1 MGRTLSNHSQTIDF
15 DRTAGKVA
23 INIHR
28 TSGRGIIMIARFLL
42 LASAASASI
51 VASNAYANEVPA
63 SEAPAPADESADQTI
78 PRGDVIIVT
87 ARRRAETAQE
97 VPLAISVI
105 RGDSIEATG
114 NFNVVKLQQ
123 LAPTLQVY
131 TTNPRNTSVNIRGL
145 GVPFGLTSDGF
156 EQGVGI
162 YVDDVYNS
170 RVAAATFDF
179 LDVAQ
184 VEVLRGPQGTLYGKN
199 TTAGAINITTNQPTF
214 DFEGRAEL
222 TVGNLNYRQA
232 KAAISGPLSDIIA
245 ARIAVAAT
253 SRRGTLYNVATN
265 RWINE
270 QDNLGI
276 RGQLLFKPNEDL
288 SITLSGDYSRQDPEC
303 CGTTFVRVG
312 RTQRPLAR
320 QYDALV
326 AAVNANPNPA
336 YPGRVY
342 AVPSRNPYDRL
353 TDLDS
358 NLNAGNKIGGVS
370 ARVKWDIGPGTLT
383 SVTAW
388 RFWDWKPENDRD
400 FTGLSVV
407 SKSQNPSQQDQY
419 SQEFRYNY
427 DGEKIDFVVGLFG
440 FKQRIDT
447 QGTEQQGAD
456 AARWSQTGANAS
468 NPAVL
473 QGLTA
478 SNTQYLKS
486 SSAALFGQLSW
497 HVNDALTIQPG
508 ARINY
513 DKKSGFYQRVVTNA
527 QGQAISCT
535 TPPAPGTIAG
545 TSVQCGVY
553 QPQVSAPSDSAWN
566 FTYDFNVN
574 YKVAPDILAYAT
586 YAKSFKTLGI
596 NQNGLPLNVDNTVNY
611 DASTVKPESVNHYE
625 IGLKTQFWNR
635 RATFNISAF
644 RTEIKDFQATVNGGQ
659 FGTVRGYLANA
670 EKVRSQGIEA
680 DFKVV
685 ASDRFTA
692 YANAAYTDAK
702 YKKFTNAPCPP
713 ELSGGTITS
722 NPALWSPAGQPGG
735 VPGNPVSYSRPQC
748 DISGQDLPGVS
759 KWAFSYG
766 AEYNIPVT
774 LLAKEGQAY
783 LGVDG
788 NYRSHWNSNASPSIY
803 TEVKGY
809 ALTNF
814 RAGFRGEGF
823 DVFGWVRNA
832 FDVNYIENL
841 QVAPGNTGLIAGQ
854 VGDPRTWGGTIKFS
868 F

>member
-1 MGRTLSNHSQTIDF
+1 
-15 DRTAGKVA
+15 
-23 INIHR
+23 
-28 TSGRGIIMIARFLL
+28 MIARTIL
-42 LASAASASI
+42 LAGVAGSTFIATAASAQTAAPI
-51 VASNAYANEVPA
+51 PA
-63 SEAPAPADESADQTI
+63 AEAAPEQDATSGS
-78 PRGDVIIVT
+78 PRGDVIVVT
-87 ARRRAETAQE
+87 ARRRTETAQE
-97 VPLAISVI
+97 VPLAISVV

-114 NFNVVKLQQ
+114 NFNIVKLQQ

-222 TVGNLNYRQA
+222 SVGNLNYKQA
-232 KAAISGPLSDIIA
+232 KAAISGPLTDKIA
-245 ARIAVAAT
+245 ARVAIAAT
-253 SRRGTLYNVATN
+253 SRRGTLFNVTSD

-276 RGQLLFKPNEDL
+276 RGQLLFQPNDDL
-288 SITLSGDYSRQDPEC
+288 AITLAGDYSRQDPEC

-312 RTQRPLAR
+312 RTQRALSR

-326 AAVNANPNPA
+326 AAANAANPGLN
-336 YPGRVY
+336 YR
-342 AVPSRNPYDRL
+342 VPSRNPYDRL
-353 TDLDS
+353 SDLDS
-358 NLNAGNKIGGVS
+358 SLNAGNKIGGAS
-370 ARVKWDIGPGTLT
+370 LRVKWDVGPGTLT

-400 FTGLSVV
+400 FTGLSIV

-427 DGEKIDFVVGLFG
+427 ESQDIDFVVGLFG

-447 QGTEQQGAD
+447 QGTEQQGRHATKWSLAPSAD
-456 AARWSQTGANAS
+456 PLNAY
-468 NPAVL
+468 NRDVL
-473 QGLTA
+473 NGLTA
-478 SNTQYLKS
+478 SNTQWLKAD
-486 SSAALFGQLSW
+486 SAALFGQLSW
-497 HVNDALTIQPG
+497 KVTDALTIQPG
-508 ARINY
+508 ARVNY
-513 DKKSGFYQRVVTNA
+513 DKKSGFYQRVVTNG
-527 QGQAISCT
+527 QGQVISCT
-535 TPPAPGTIAG
+535 AIPAPGTIAG
-545 TSVQCGVY
+545 SSAQCGVY

-574 YKVAPDILAYAT
+574 YKIARDVLAYAT

-596 NQNGLPLNVDNTVNY
+596 NQNGLPLNADNTVNF
-611 DASTVKPESVNHYE
+611 AAGTVKPESVNHYE
-625 IGLKTQFWNR
+625 IGLKSQFWDR
-635 RATFNISAF
+635 RATFNLTAF
-644 RTEIKDFQATVNGGQ
+644 RTEIKNFQATVNGGQ

-670 EKVRSQGIEA
+670 GKVRSQGIEA

-692 YANAAYTDAK
+692 YANGAYTDAK
-702 YKKFTNAPCPP
+702 YKKFVDAPCPP
-713 ELSGGTITS
+713 ELSGGTFQ
-722 NPALWSPAGQPGG
+722 PAGATPDYSQPG
-735 VPGNPVSYSRPQC
+735 VPGALSPRQC
-748 DISGQDLPGVS
+748 DISGQRLPGVS

-766 AEYNIPVT
+766 AEANLPVT
-774 LLAKEGQAY
+774 LLDKDGQVY

-788 NYRSHWNSNASPSIY
+788 SYRSHWNSNASPSIY

-854 VGDPRTWGGTIKFS
+854 VGDPQTWGGTIKFS

>member
-1 MGRTLSNHSQTIDF
+1 MSVRH
-15 DRTAGKVA
+15 
-23 INIHR
+23 
-28 TSGRGIIMIARFLL
+28 LL
-42 LASAASASI
+42 LATAASA
-51 VASNAYANEVPA
+51 AFAVPA
-63 SEAPAPADESADQTI
+63 AHAQDTAPPPEPQSEASSA
-78 PRGDVIIVT
+78 RGDVIIVT

-114 NFNVVKLQQ
+114 NFNIVKLQQ

-145 GVPFGLTSDGF
+145 GVPYGLTSDGF

-222 TVGNLNYRQA
+222 TVGNLNFKQA
-232 KAAISGPLSDIIA
+232 KAAVSGPLTDTIA

-253 SRRGTLYNVATN
+253 TRRGTLFNTTSD

-276 RGQLLFKPNEDL
+276 RGQLLFKPSEDL
-288 SITLSGDYSRQDPEC
+288 SITLSGDYSKQDPEC
-303 CGTTFVRVG
+303 CGTVFVRVG
-312 RTQRPLAR
+312 RTQRALAR

-336 YPGRVY
+336 YPGRTY
-342 AVPSRNPYDRL
+342 VPSRNPYDRL

-358 NLNAGNKIGGVS
+358 SLNAGNKIGGASLKVN
-370 ARVKWDIGPGTLT
+370 WDLGAGKFT

-400 FTGLSVV
+400 FTGLSIV

-419 SQEFRYNY
+419 SQEFRYNQE
-427 DGEKIDFVVGLFG
+427 GEKIDFVVGLFG

-456 AARWSQTGANAS
+456 ASRWSLTGAQAA
-468 NPAVL
+468 NPSIL

-478 SNTQYLKS
+478 NNTQYLKS
-486 SSAALFGQLSW
+486 TSAALFGQVAWKVTDS
-497 HVNDALTIQPG
+497 LTIQPG
-508 ARINY
+508 ARVNY
-513 DKKSGFYQRVVTNA
+513 DKKSGFYQRIVTNGA
-527 QGQAISCT
+527 GQTISCT
-535 TPPAPGTIAG
+535 PTPAAG
-545 TSVQCGVY
+545 SVLAAQCGVY
-553 QPQVSAPSDSAWN
+553 QPQLSAPSDSAWN
-566 FTYDFNVN
+566 FTYDFNIN
-574 YKVAPDILAYAT
+574 YKVTRDILAYAT

-596 NQNGLPLNVDNTVNY
+596 NQNGLPLNADNTVNES
-611 DASTVKPESVNHYE
+611 AGTVKPESVNHFE
-625 IGLKTQFWNR
+625 LGLKTQLWDR
-635 RATFNISAF
+635 RATFNLTAF
-644 RTEIKDFQATVNGGQ
+644 RTEIKNFQATVNGGQ

-680 DFKVV
+680 DFKVTP
-685 ASDRFTA
+685 SERFSA

-713 ELSGGTITS
+713 ELSGGTS
-722 NPALWSPAGQPGG
+722 QPANVPADYSQPG
-735 VPGNPVSYSRPQC
+735 VPGALSPRQC
-748 DISGQDLPGVS
+748 DISGFELPGVS

-766 AEYNIPVT
+766 AEVNQPIT
-774 LLAKEGQAY
+774 LLAKDGQIY

-803 TEVKGY
+803 TDVKGY
-809 ALTNF
+809 ALTNV
-814 RAGFRGEGF
+814 RAGFRGDGF
-823 DVFGWVRNA
+823 DIFGWVRNA
-832 FDVNYIENL
+832 FDVNYIETL

-854 VGDPRTWGGTIKFS
+854 PGDPRTYGLTIKSNF
-868 F
+868 

>member
-1 MGRTLSNHSQTIDF
+1 
-15 DRTAGKVA
+15 
-23 INIHR
+23 
-28 TSGRGIIMIARFLL
+28 MIARFLL
-42 LASAASASI
+42 LASVASASFI
-51 VASNAYANEVPA
+51 TPA
-63 SEAPAPADESADQTI
+63 AHAQDAAPQPVDPAAETQN
-78 PRGDVIIVT
+78 PRGDVIVVT
-87 ARRRAETAQE
+87 ARRRQETAQQ
-97 VPLAISVI
+97 VPLAISVV

-114 NFNVVKLQQ
+114 NFNIVKLQQ

-222 TVGNLNYRQA
+222 TVGNLNYKQA
-232 KAAISGPLSDIIA
+232 KAAISGPLTDTIA

-253 SRRGTLYNVATN
+253 SRRGTLYNVTSQ

-276 RGQLLFKPNEDL
+276 RGQLLFQPTEDFSL
-288 SITLSGDYSRQDPEC
+288 TLSGDYSKQDPEC

-312 RTQRPLAR
+312 KTQRPLNR
-320 QYDALV
+320 QYDAL
-326 AAVNANPNPA
+326 AAAQGYV
-336 YPGRVY
+336 
-342 AVPSRNPYDRL
+342 VPSRNPYDRL

-370 ARVKWDIGPGTLT
+370 AKIKWDVGPGTLT

-400 FTGLSVV
+400 FTGLSIV
-407 SKSQNPSQQDQY
+407 SKSQHPSQQDQY

-427 DGEKIDFVVGLFG
+427 ESKDIDFVVGLFG

-447 QGTEQQGAD
+447 QGTEQQGED
-456 AARWSQTGANAS
+456 AAQWSLAPSTDPN
-468 NPAVL
+468 NPANIPATL
-473 QGLTA
+473 AGLTA
-478 SNTQYLKS
+478 SNTQWLKAD
-486 SSAALFGQLSW
+486 SAALFGQLSW
-497 HVNDALTIQPG
+497 KVTDALTIQPG
-508 ARINY
+508 VRLNY

-535 TPPAPGTIAG
+535 TVAEPGTIKG
-545 TSVQCGVY
+545 TTQQCGVY
-553 QPQVSAPSDSAWN
+553 QPQVSSPSDSAWN

-574 YKVAPDILAYAT
+574 YKIAPDVLAYAT

-596 NQNGLPLNVDNTVNY
+596 NQNGLPLNADNTVNY

-625 IGLKTQFWNR
+625 IGLKTQFLDR
-635 RATFNISAF
+635 RATFNLTAF
-644 RTEIKDFQATVNGGQ
+644 RTDIKNFQATVNGGQ

-670 EKVRSQGIEA
+670 GKVRSQGIEA
-680 DFKVV
+680 DFKIV

-692 YANAAYTDAK
+692 YANGAFTDAK
-702 YKKFTNAPCPP
+702 YKKFVDAPCPP
-713 ELSGGTITS
+713 ELSGGTY
-722 NPALWSPAGQPGG
+722 QPSGATPDYSQPG
-735 VPGNPVSYSRPQC
+735 VPGALSPRQC
-748 DISGQDLPGVS
+748 DISGQNLPGVS

-774 LLAKEGQAY
+774 LLAKDGQLY

-809 ALTNF
+809 ALTNV

-854 VGDPRTWGGTIKFS
+854 VGDPQTWGGTIKFS

>member
-1 MGRTLSNHSQTIDF
+1 
-15 DRTAGKVA
+15 
-23 INIHR
+23 
-28 TSGRGIIMIARFLL
+28 MIARSLL
-42 LASAASASI
+42 LAGVASASI
-51 VASNAYANEVPA
+51 FASSVHAEEAPVPA
-63 SEAPAPADESADQTI
+63 ADAAVPAADAAEQASS
-78 PRGDVIIVT
+78 PRGEVIIVT
-87 ARRRAETAQE
+87 ARRRQETAQE

-179 LDVAQ
+179 LDVSQ

-222 TVGNLNYRQA
+222 SVGNLNYRQA
-232 KAAISGPLSDIIA
+232 KAAISGPLSGTVA
-245 ARIAVAAT
+245 ARLAVAAT
-253 SRRGTLYNVATN
+253 SRRGTLYNVTSQ

-270 QDNLGI
+270 QDNLGL
-276 RGQLLFKPNEDL
+276 RGQLLFQPNDDF
-288 SITLSGDYSRQDPEC
+288 SITLSGDYSKQDPEC

-312 RTQRPLAR
+312 RTQRPLNR
-320 QYDALV
+320 QYDAL
-326 AAVNANPNPA
+326 AAAQGYV
-336 YPGRVY
+336 
-342 AVPSRNPYDRL
+342 VPSRNPYDRL
-353 TDLDS
+353 SDLDS

-370 ARVKWDIGPGTLT
+370 ARVKWDAGPGTLT

-400 FTGLSVV
+400 FTGLPIV

-427 DGEKIDFVVGLFG
+427 ESQKIDFVVGLFG

-447 QGTEQQGAD
+447 QGTEQQGA
-456 AARWSQTGANAS
+456 AAAKWSLAPSADPL
-468 NPAVL
+468 NPANNPATL
-473 QGLTA
+473 AGLTA
-478 SNTQYLKS
+478 SNTQWLKS
-486 SSAALFGQLSW
+486 ESAALFGQLSW
-497 HVNDALTIQPG
+497 KVTDALTIQPG
-508 ARINY
+508 LRLNY

-535 TPPAPGTIAG
+535 TPAAPGTIAG
-545 TSVQCGVY
+545 TSQQCGVY

-574 YKVAPDILAYAT
+574 YKIARDILAYAT

-596 NQNGLPLNVDNTVNY
+596 NQNGLPLNLDNTVNY
-611 DASTVKPESVNHYE
+611 DAATVKPESVQHFE
-625 IGLKTQFWNR
+625 VGLKTQLWDR

-644 RTEIKDFQATVNGGQ
+644 RTTIKDFQATVNGGQ

-713 ELSGGTITS
+713 ELSGGPSQAANATPDYS
-722 NPALWSPAGQPGG
+722 QPG
-735 VPGNPVSYSRPQC
+735 VPGAASPRQC

-774 LLAKEGQAY
+774 LLAKEGQVY

-788 NYRSHWNSNASPSIY
+788 NYRSHWNSNASPSRY
-803 TEVKGY
+803 TDVKGY

-823 DVFGWVRNA
+823 DVFGWIRNA

>member
-1 MGRTLSNHSQTIDF
+1 
-15 DRTAGKVA
+15 
-23 INIHR
+23 
-28 TSGRGIIMIARFLL
+28 MIARTYLFAGVAGLSLL
-42 LASAASASI
+42 SSMAFAQDAAPPP
-51 VASNAYANEVPA
+51 E
-63 SEAPAPADESADQTI
+63 ADQTTQQ

-87 ARRRAETAQE
+87 ARRRQETAQE

-131 TTNPRNTSVNIRGL
+131 TSNPRNTSVNIRGL

-222 TVGNLNYRQA
+222 SVGNLGYKQA
-232 KAAISGPLSDIIA
+232 KAAISGPLSDTVA

-253 SRRGTLYNVATN
+253 GRRGTLFNTITD

-270 QDNLGI
+270 QDNLGL
-276 RGQLLFKPNEDL
+276 RGQLLFRPNDDL
-288 SITLSGDYSRQDPEC
+288 NITLSGDYSRQNPEC
-303 CGTTFVRVG
+303 CGTVFVRVG
-312 RTQRPLAR
+312 RTQRALNR

-326 AAVNANPNPA
+326 AAVSAANP
-336 YPGRVY
+336 GRSY
-342 AVPSRNPYDRL
+342 AEPSRNPYDRL
-353 TDLDS
+353 SDLDS
-358 NLNAGNKIGGVS
+358 SLNAGNKIGGAS
-370 ARVKWDIGPGTLT
+370 LRVKWDLGSGTLT

-388 RFWDWKPENDRD
+388 RFWDWRPENDRD
-400 FTGLSVV
+400 FTGLSIV
-407 SKSQNPSQQDQY
+407 SRSQNPSQQDQY

-427 DGEKIDFVVGLFG
+427 AGEKIDFVLGLFG

-456 AARWSQTGANAS
+456 ASRWSLSGAQATDPS
-468 NPAVL
+468 IL
-473 QGLTA
+473 KGLTA
-478 SNTQYLKS
+478 TNTQWLKS
-486 SSAALFGQLSW
+486 TSAALFGQLSW

-508 ARINY
+508 ARLNY
-513 DKKSGFYQRVVTNA
+513 DKKSGFYQRIVTNG
-527 QGQAISCT
+527 QGQQISCT
-535 TPPAPGTIAG
+535 PAPAAG
-545 TSVQCGVY
+545 SVLAAQCGVY

-566 FTYDFNVN
+566 LTYDFNVN
-574 YKVAPDILAYAT
+574 YKIAPDILAYAT

-596 NQNGLPLNVDNTVNY
+596 NQNGLPLNADNTVNY
-611 DASTVKPESVNHYE
+611 DAGTVKPESVNHFE
-625 IGLKTQFWNR
+625 TGLKTQFWNR
-635 RATFNISAF
+635 RATFNLSAF

-670 EKVRSQGIEA
+670 GKVRSQGIEA

-692 YANAAYTDAK
+692 YANGAYTDAK
-702 YKKFTNAPCPP
+702 YKKFVDAPCPP
-713 ELSGGTITS
+713 ELSGGTFQ
-722 NPALWSPAGQPGG
+722 PANATPDYSQPG
-735 VPGNPVSYSRPQC
+735 VPGALSPRQC
-748 DISGQDLPGVS
+748 DISGQRLPGVS

-774 LLAKEGQAY
+774 LLDKDGQVY

-814 RAGFRGEGF
+814 RAGFRGEDF
-823 DVFGWVRNA
+823 DIFGWIRNA
-832 FDVNYIENL
+832 FDVNYIDLL

-854 VGDPRTWGGTIKFS
+854 PGDPQTWGGTIKFS

>member
-1 MGRTLSNHSQTIDF
+1 
-15 DRTAGKVA
+15 
-23 INIHR
+23 
-28 TSGRGIIMIARFLL
+28 MIARSLL
-42 LASAASASI
+42 LAGVASASI
-51 VASNAYANEVPA
+51 FASSVHAE
-63 SEAPAPADESADQTI
+63 EAPAPAADAAVPAADAAEQPSN

-179 LDVAQ
+179 LDVSQ

-222 TVGNLNYRQA
+222 SVGNLNYRQA
-232 KAAISGPLSDIIA
+232 KAAISGPLSDTVA
-245 ARIAVAAT
+245 ARLAVAAT
-253 SRRGTLYNVATN
+253 SRRGTLYNVTSQ

-270 QDNLGI
+270 QDNLGL
-276 RGQLLFKPNEDL
+276 RGQLLFQPNDDF
-288 SITLSGDYSRQDPEC
+288 SITLSGDYSKQDPEC

-312 RTQRPLAR
+312 RTQRPLNR
-320 QYDALV
+320 QYDAL
-326 AAVNANPNPA
+326 AAAQGYV
-336 YPGRVY
+336 
-342 AVPSRNPYDRL
+342 VPSRNPYDRL
-353 TDLDS
+353 SDLDS

-370 ARVKWDIGPGTLT
+370 ARVKWDVGPGTLT

-400 FTGLSVV
+400 FTGLPIV
-407 SKSQNPSQQDQY
+407 SKTQNPSQQDQY

-427 DGEKIDFVVGLFG
+427 ESQKIDFVVGLFG

-447 QGTEQQGAD
+447 QGTEQQGA
-456 AARWSQTGANAS
+456 AAAKWSLAPSADPL
-468 NPAVL
+468 NPANNPATL
-473 QGLTA
+473 AGLTA
-478 SNTQYLKS
+478 SNTQWLKS
-486 SSAALFGQLSW
+486 ESAALFGQLSW
-497 HVNDALTIQPG
+497 KVTDALTIQPG
-508 ARINY
+508 LRLNY

-535 TPPAPGTIAG
+535 TPAAPGTIAG
-545 TSVQCGVY
+545 TSQQCGVY

-574 YKVAPDILAYAT
+574 YKIARDILAYAT

-611 DASTVKPESVNHYE
+611 DAATVKPESVQHFE
-625 IGLKTQFWNR
+625 VGLKTQLWDR

-644 RTEIKDFQATVNGGQ
+644 RTTIKDFQATVNGGQ

-713 ELSGGTITS
+713 ELSGGPSQAANATPDYS
-722 NPALWSPAGQPGG
+722 QPG
-735 VPGNPVSYSRPQC
+735 VPGAASPRQC

-774 LLAKEGQAY
+774 LLAKEGQVY

-788 NYRSHWNSNASPSIY
+788 NYRSHWNSNASPSRY

>member
-1 MGRTLSNHSQTIDF
+1 
-15 DRTAGKVA
+15 
-23 INIHR
+23 
-28 TSGRGIIMIARFLL
+28 MIARYLL

-51 VASNAYANEVPA
+51 L
-63 SEAPAPADESADQTI
+63 APAAFAQDASTAPAEAADQAEQA
-78 PRGDVIIVT
+78 RGDVIIVT
-87 ARRRAETAQE
+87 ARRRQEAAQD

-105 RGDSIEATG
+105 KGDSIEATG
-114 NFNVVKLQQ
+114 NFNIVKLQQ

-179 LDVAQ
+179 LDVSQ

-222 TVGNLNYRQA
+222 TAGNLNYKQA
-232 KAAISGPLSDIIA
+232 KAAISGPLTDKIA
-245 ARIAVAAT
+245 ARIAVAT
-253 SRRGTLYNVATN
+253 TTRRGTLYNTTSD

-270 QDNLGI
+270 QDNLGL
-276 RGQLLFKPNEDL
+276 RGQILFQPNEDL
-288 SITLSGDYSRQDPEC
+288 SITLAGDYSKQDPEC
-303 CGTTFVRVG
+303 CGTVFVRVG
-312 RTQRPLAR
+312 RTQRALNR

-326 AAVNANPNPA
+326 AANNAANP
-336 YPGRVY
+336 GRNY
-342 AVPSRNPYDRL
+342 AANRNPYDRV

-358 NLNAGNKIGGVS
+358 ELNAGNKIGGAS
-370 ARVKWDIGPGTLT
+370 AKVKWDLGSGTLT

-388 RFWDWKPENDRD
+388 RFWDWKPKNDRD
-400 FTGLSVV
+400 FTGLSIV
-407 SKSQNPSQQDQY
+407 SLSQNPSQQDQY
-419 SQEFRYNY
+419 SQEFRYSY
-427 DGEKIDFVVGLFG
+427 TGDRIDFVLGAFG

-456 AARWSQTGANAS
+456 ATKWSLAPSTVPTNVY
-468 NPAVL
+468 NLNVL
-473 QGLTA
+473 NGLTA
-478 SNTQYLKS
+478 TNTQYLKS
-486 SSAALFGQLSW
+486 TSAALFGQVSW
-497 HVNDALTIQPG
+497 KVTDALTIQPG
-508 ARINY
+508 ARLNY
-513 DKKSGFYQRVVTNA
+513 DKKSGFYQRVVTTGS
-527 QGQAISCT
+527 GQVITSCT
-535 TPPAPGTIAG
+535 PPVGGALSATLAA
-545 TSVQCGVY
+545 QCGVY

-574 YKVAPDILAYAT
+574 YKFARDVLAYAT

-596 NQNGLPLNVDNTVNY
+596 NQNGLPLNADNTVNL
-611 DASTVKPESVNHYE
+611 DAGTVKPESVNHFE
-625 IGLKTQFWNR
+625 VGLKTQFLDR
-635 RATFNISAF
+635 RATFNLTAF
-644 RTEIKDFQATVNGGQ
+644 RTDIKNFQATVNGGQ

-670 EKVRSQGIEA
+670 GKVRSQGVEA
-680 DFKVV
+680 DFKITPNE
-685 ASDRFTA
+685 RFSA
-692 YANAAYTDAK
+692 YANGAYTDAK
-702 YKKFTNAPCPP
+702 YKKFVDAPCPP
-713 ELSGGTITS
+713 ELSGGTFVAANGSQTPS
-722 NPALWSPAGQPGG
+722 APG
-735 VPGNPVSYSRPQC
+735 VPGLSPRQC
-748 DISGQDLPGVS
+748 DISGQVLPGVS

-766 AEYNIPVT
+766 AEVNAPVT

-788 NYRSHWNSNASPSIY
+788 NYRSEWNSNASPSIY

-814 RAGFRGEGF
+814 RLGFRGDGI

-832 FDVNYIENL
+832 FDVNYMDNL
-841 QVAPGNTGLIAGQ
+841 QVAPGNVGLIAGMP
-854 VGDPRTWGGTIKFS
+854 GDPRTWGMTIKGS

>member
-1 MGRTLSNHSQTIDF
+1 MTAKYPSVRRRVQASSLTLS
-15 DRTAGKVA
+15 
-23 INIHR
+23 
-28 TSGRGIIMIARFLL
+28 LL
-42 LASAASASI
+42 LACAATPAAAAETAAEEVDAAAATAADAAVDTDDQAS
-51 VASNAYANEVPA
+51 
-63 SEAPAPADESADQTI
+63 
-78 PRGDVIIVT
+78 RGDIIIVT
-87 ARRRAETAQE
+87 ARRRQETAQE
-97 VPLAISVI
+97 VPVAISVI

-131 TTNPRNTSVNIRGL
+131 TSNPRNTSVNIRGL

-214 DFEGRAEL
+214 DFEGRAEVS
-222 TVGNLNYRQA
+222 VGNLNYRQA
-232 KAAISGPLSDIIA
+232 KAAISGPLTDKIA
-245 ARIAVAAT
+245 ARIAIAAT
-253 SRRGTLYNVATN
+253 SRRGTLYNVTSD

-270 QDNLGI
+270 QDNLGL
-276 RGQLLFKPNEDL
+276 RGQLLFQPNEDL
-288 SITLSGDYSRQDPEC
+288 SITVAGDYSKQDPEGY
-303 CGTTFVRVG
+303 GTTYVRVG
-312 RTQRPLAR
+312 RTQRALAR

-326 AAVNANPNPA
+326 AAVNAA
-336 YPGRVY
+336 TPGRNY
-342 AVPSRNPYDRL
+342 AVPSTNPYDRL
-353 TDLDS
+353 TDLDAS
-358 NLNAGNKIGGVS
+358 LNAGNKIGGASV
-370 ARVKWDIGPGTLT
+370 RVKWDVGPGTFT
-383 SVTAW
+383 SISAW

-400 FTGLSVV
+400 FTGLSIV

-427 DGEKIDFVVGLFG
+427 EGDKVDFVVGLFG

-456 AARWSQTGANAS
+456 ASKWSLTGALANDPS
-468 NPAVL
+468 VL

-478 SNTQYLKS
+478 TNTQYLKS
-486 SSAALFGQLSW
+486 TSAALFGQLSW
-497 HVNDALTIQPG
+497 KVTDALTIQPG
-508 ARINY
+508 ARVNY
-513 DKKSGFYQRVVTNA
+513 DKKSGFYQRVVTNGG
-527 QGQAISCT
+527 GQVINCT
-535 TPPAPGTIAG
+535 PAPGIPLAA
-545 TSVQCGVY
+545 VLAAQCGVY
-553 QPQVSAPSDSAWN
+553 QPQESAPSDSAWN

-596 NQNGLPLNVDNTVNY
+596 NQNGLPLNADNTVNY
-611 DASTVKPESVNHYE
+611 DASTVKPESIDHFE
-625 IGLKTQFWNR
+625 IGLKTQFFDR
-635 RATFNISAF
+635 RATFNLSAF
-644 RTEIKDFQATVNGGQ
+644 RTDIKDFQATVNGGQ

-670 EKVRSQGIEA
+670 DKVRTQGIEA
-680 DFKVV
+680 DLKIV

-692 YANAAYTDAK
+692 YANGAYTDAK

-713 ELSGGTITS
+713 ELSGGTLQGANAVPDYS
-722 NPALWSPAGQPGG
+722 QPG
-735 VPGNPVSYSRPQC
+735 VPGALSPRQC
-748 DISGQDLPGVS
+748 DISGQRLPGVS
-759 KWAFSYG
+759 KYAFSYG
-766 AEYNIPVT
+766 AEANAPVT
-774 LLAKEGQAY
+774 LLAKDGQVY

-788 NYRSHWNSNASPSIY
+788 NYRSHWNSNASPSAY
-803 TEVKGY
+803 TDIKGY

-814 RAGFRGEGF
+814 RVGFRGEGL

-832 FDVNYIENL
+832 FDVNYIELL

-854 VGDPRTWGGTIKFS
+854 VGDERTWGGTVKFS